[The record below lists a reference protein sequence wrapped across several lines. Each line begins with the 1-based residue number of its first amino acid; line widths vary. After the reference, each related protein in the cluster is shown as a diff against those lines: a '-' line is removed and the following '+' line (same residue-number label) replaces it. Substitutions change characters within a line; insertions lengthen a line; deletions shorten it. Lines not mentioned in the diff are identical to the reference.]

1 MYGMVVLIVI
11 VIMDKDIWLYD
22 VILLLMDVFEK

>member
-22 VILLLMDVFEK
+22 VILLFMDVFEK